1 MKDKMHSIDTNVYKG
16 FNSLLATYLMG
27 CEMANDQMTHRIFD
41 LCWVDEGMLI
51 VADNRGGQLVKYNMN
66 ITNKTCEVALLDYVP
81 YVYSIS
87 LSGEGQVLVS
97 ANSGKEEVKI
107 MIYDVMTGQKHMW
120 NTGFYRKGGFVSN
133 AESRD
138 FIVLSLN
145 NETYIFSK
153 NQNLLHKVTYN
164 KDFSHFM
171 QSYTT
176 DGGMFFG
183 ATSPYGKPIIM
194 NLLTNEK
201 IVNKK
206 GIAQARGVSGSRN
219 GYVYVTATNG
229 ADVGVY
235 SPDGTFLNYLQMN
248 TQEAR
253 GGFYFIGA
261 LKTSDNE
268 DLIAFSTWNDKMP
281 VAIYKIDDQ
290 NSFDQ

>member
-1 MKDKMHSIDTNVYKG
+1 
-16 FNSLLATYLMG
+16 MG
-27 CEMANDQMTHRIFD
+27 CEMATKQMTHNIFN

-51 VADNRGGQLVKYNMN
+51 VADNGGGQLIKYNIN
-66 ITNKTCEVALLDYVP
+66 ITTKTCEGTLLDYVP
-81 YVYSIS
+81 FIYSIS
-87 LSGEGQVLVS
+87 CSGEGQVLVS
-97 ANSGKEEVKI
+97 TNSGKEEVKI
-107 MIYDVMTGQKHMW
+107 MIYDVKTGQKHMW
-120 NTGFYRKGGFVSN
+120 NTGLYRKGRFVSN
-133 AESRD
+133 SESRD
-138 FIVLSLN
+138 FIVLSLD

-153 NQNLLHKVTYN
+153 NQNLLYKSTYKN
-164 KDFSHFM
+164 DFSTFR
-171 QSYTT
+171 QTYTT

-194 NLLTNEK
+194 NLLTNET

-219 GYVYVTATNG
+219 GYVYVTSTNG